1 MKCSLSG
8 VRPKTKPQR
17 PQPIASDRKEITM
30 KSIRNRMLVIAAFA
44 LAAVC
49 VSVIPVSAQTAVKGS
64 FTLPHE
70 IQWQSA
76 TLPAG
81 AYTFEIKSFSG
92 PALMAIHGPNGNRF
106 ITALVANQ
114 KTSERSMLL
123 VEQRGGRSFVS
134 ELYLAEAGRCL
145 RYAVPKSRED
155 VKVAQAPAS
164 TERIL
169 VAVNI
174 K

>member
-1 MKCSLSG
+1 M
-8 VRPKTKPQR
+8 TKPQR

-49 VSVIPVSAQTAVKGS
+49 VSAIPVSAQSAVKGS

-92 PALMAIHGPNGNRF
+92 PALMAVHGPNGFRF
-106 ITALVANQ
+106 ITALVPNVRS
-114 KTSERSMLL
+114 SESSPLL
-123 VEQRGGRSFVS
+123 PHHPARPPFV
-134 ELYLAEAGRCL
+134 
-145 RYAVPKSRED
+145 
-155 VKVAQAPAS
+155 
-164 TERIL
+164 
-169 VAVNI
+169 
-174 K
+174 

>member
-1 MKCSLSG
+1 
-8 VRPKTKPQR
+8 
-17 PQPIASDRKEITM
+17 
-30 KSIRNRMLVIAAFA
+30 MLFIAALA

-49 VSVIPVSAQTAVKGS
+49 ASATPVFAQNAIQGS
-64 FTLPHE
+64 FTLSHE
-70 IQWQSA
+70 VQWQKA

-81 AYTFEIKSFSG
+81 AYTFEMKSLAAPS
-92 PALMAIHGPNGNRF
+92 LITIHGPNGTRF
-106 ITALVANQ
+106 ISALVADE

-123 VEQRGGRSFVS
+123 VQQRGGRSVVS
-134 ELYLAEAGRCL
+134 ELYLAEVGRCL

-155 VKVAQAPAS
+155 AKIAQAPAS
-164 TERIL
+164 AEEIL

>member
-49 VSVIPVSAQTAVKGS
+49 VGVTPVSAQSAVKGS

-70 IQWQSA
+70 VQWQGA

-81 AYTFEIKSFSG
+81 DYTFDMKSLGTPARIIIPG
-92 PALMAIHGPNGNRF
+92 PKGFRV
-106 ITALVANQ
+106 ITALVTDE
-114 KTSERSMLL
+114 KSSERSLLL
-123 VEQRGGRSFVS
+123 VQQRGGKSVVS
-134 ELYLAEAGRCL
+134 DLYLAPVGRCL

-155 VKVAQAPAS
+155 AKIAQAPAS